1 MNNALTYLFSS
12 HKRLNKVLSAGDG
25 DGDVRAFAY
34 RAVGG

>member
-25 DGDVRAFAY
+25 DVRAFAY